1 MSGRRRDI
9 SILSLG
15 VAGVAFFGG
24 CETISVAPPVTPALV
39 AASHGASQA
48 TLNAGREVFAGSCTS
63 CHAADPVGKHSP
75 AEWRGIV
82 DDMAPRAKLDPAERA
97 ALLAYI
103 SAAHAS
109 VR

>member
-15 VAGVAFFGG
+15 VAGVAFLGG

-39 AASHGASQA
+39 AAGHGASET

-63 CHAADPVGKHSP
+63 CHTADPVVKHST
-75 AEWRGIV
+75 AEWRRIV
-82 DDMAPRAKLDPAERA
+82 DDMAPRAKLGASERA

-109 VR
+109 VH